1 MMRALLVALALG
13 LATPAMAQGVEPRTD
28 VLELR
33 RQAAADPAI
42 KAALANKARPLES
55 RLRDEGRMVDLILKQ
70 ANAKPGERVLDV
82 GSGGGY
88 LARLFATL
96 VGGPSG
102 TAGHVDIHNTPG
114 WIVQFPSMDP
124 DVQRSA
130 IKQPN
135 IGWITTSWN
144 ELDAPADAYDLIML
158 GQVYHDIILESGD
171 FEALNQRFF
180 RMLKPGGR
188 LVIEDHD
195 AIETMSLGEQVY
207 LHRIS
212 HGDVTGQL
220 LSAGFR
226 QTDMILM
233 KSGHDDRRFNVFRP
247 TLRGRTDRFIA
258 VFEKPLDGKPLR

>member
-1 MMRALLVALALG
+1 MTRRAESWLVIRASSALRRGTRISTETQRAL
-13 LATPAMAQGVEPRTD
+13 TPA
-28 VLELR
+28 
-33 RQAAADPAI
+33 
-42 KAALANKARPLES
+42 
-55 RLRDEGRMVDLILKQ
+55 
-70 ANAKPGERVLDV
+70 
-82 GSGGGY
+82 
-88 LARLFATL
+88 
-96 VGGPSG
+96 G
-102 TAGHVDIHNTPG
+102 TAVTSRTGAPVAPSIRRRNASHSAARSIPLLPLTPG
-114 WIVQFPSMDP
+114 WIVQFPFMDP
-124 DVQRSA
+124 DVQKQS
-130 IKQPN
+130 IKRPN

-144 ELDAPADAYDLIML
+144 ELDAPADSYDLIML

-226 QTDMILM
+226 QKDMILM

-258 VFEKPLDGKPLR
+258 VFEKPLDGEPLR